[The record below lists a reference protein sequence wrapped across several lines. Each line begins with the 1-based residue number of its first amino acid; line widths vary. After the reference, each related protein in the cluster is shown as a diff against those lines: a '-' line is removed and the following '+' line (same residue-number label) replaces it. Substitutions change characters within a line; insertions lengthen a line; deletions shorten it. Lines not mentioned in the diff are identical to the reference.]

1 MLPSY
6 IIQFVFSGASS
17 IGSHSKT
24 KGKTIIMISVMDY
37 PMRTKFRKGPN
48 WEMTVQIKIVMETI
62 DGIFS

>member
-37 PMRTKFRKGPN
+37 PMRTKFRKGAKLGDDCTN
-48 WEMTVQIKIVMETI
+48 Q
-62 DGIFS
+62 DCYGNN